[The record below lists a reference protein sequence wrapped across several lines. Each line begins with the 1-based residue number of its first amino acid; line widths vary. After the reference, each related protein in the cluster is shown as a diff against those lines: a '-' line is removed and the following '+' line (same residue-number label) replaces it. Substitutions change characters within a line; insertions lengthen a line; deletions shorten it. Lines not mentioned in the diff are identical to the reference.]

1 MSNDRVERGR
11 KIRRE
16 VLGDQ
21 YVEKADKNLDD
32 FIRPFR
38 EYVAEF
44 VWAEVWDRPGLDRRT
59 RIMLNIA
66 MLTALG
72 RADELRLYLEGVARS
87 PDLGVSKEDVREVL
101 MHTAPYCGIPATLS
115 AFRVAQEC
123 LAGMPPG
130 KPSNKA

>member
-1 MSNDRVERGR
+1 MSKEGVERGN

-21 YVEKADKNLDD
+21 YVDKADKNLDD

-38 EYVAEF
+38 EYVAEY

-72 RADELRLYLEGVARS
+72 KLEELKLYLQVVARS
-87 PDLGVSKEDVREVL
+87 PNLGVSKEDVREVL
-101 MHTAPYCGIPATLS
+101 MHTAPYCGIPSTLG

-123 LAGMPPG
+123 LADMPSG
-130 KPSNKA
+130 TPSNKA